1 MALIE
6 RPYNKVANP
15 AEIAQGEQL
24 ACYSYLTP
32 MMFHRS
38 LLFFAF
44 WISILLAGC
53 VTPSRK
59 PVAATT
65 VYEHGRWSD
74 LPGWENDNLQEAWHA
89 FVESCHALRLRP
101 EWATPCTAAQAV
113 VADSPAGVRAYFE
126 SYFEPYR
133 IVKRAGSVREETGLI
148 TGYFEPLLHG
158 SRAPSTRFVAPLYAP
173 PSDLLIVDL
182 ASVYPELKGK
192 RVRGRL
198 EGNKVVPYYTRAEL
212 PSDPAAR
219 GNALVWIDNSFDAMM
234 LEVQGSGR
242 VELPDGQVIRL
253 QYADQNG
260 QPYRSIGRYL
270 VQSGALTVEEATL
283 EGIRAWL
290 RAHPERLE
298 EVLNANPSVVFFSE
312 APLGDPNLGPK
323 GAQGIALTTG
333 RSIAV
338 DPTWIPLGAPVFL
351 STTLPDSG
359 LPLQH
364 LVIAQDT
371 GGAISGAP
379 RADYFCGSGPQAAD
393 LAGKMRQQG
402 SLWLLWPRGAKLP
415 RDAHSIGG

>member
-1 MALIE
+1 MTFRHPFLFLAL
-6 RPYNKVANP
+6 
-15 AEIAQGEQL
+15 
-24 ACYSYLTP
+24 
-32 MMFHRS
+32 F
-38 LLFFAF
+38 
-44 WISILLAGC
+44 ISITLAGC

-59 PVAATT
+59 PAAAVS
-65 VYEHGRWSD
+65 VYERSRWSD
-74 LPGWENDNLQEAWHA
+74 LPGWDADNLQEAWHA
-89 FVESCHALRLRP
+89 FLESCHSLRLRP
-101 EWATPCTAAQAV
+101 ELTVPCTAAQTVA
-113 VADSPAGVRAYFE
+113 ADSAAAIRNYFE
-126 SYFEPYR
+126 SYFEPYK
-133 IVKRAGSVREETGLI
+133 IIKRKGRVREETGLI

-158 SRAPSTRFVAPLYAP
+158 SRAPSTQFVAPLYAP
-173 PSDLLIVDL
+173 PPDLLTVDL
-182 ASVYPELKGK
+182 GSLYPELKGK

-198 EGNKVVPYYTRAEL
+198 DGNRVVPYYTRAEL

-219 GNALVWIDNSFDAMM
+219 GNALVWIDNFFDAMM

-242 VELPDGQVIRL
+242 VQLPDGQVIRL

-260 QPYRSIGRYL
+260 QPYRAIGRYL
-270 VQSGALTVEEATL
+270 VQSGALTVEAATL

-290 RAHPERLE
+290 LAHPERLQ

-323 GAQGIALTTG
+323 GAAGIALTGG

-338 DPTWIPLGAPVFL
+338 DPTWVPLGAPVFL
-351 STTLPDSG
+351 ATTLPDSN

-364 LVIAQDT
+364 LAIAQDT

-402 SLWLLWPRGAKLP
+402 SLWLLWPLSAKLP
-415 RDAHSIGG
+415 QH